1 MLIILCTKTSPQ
13 RGRVHVA
20 ATFLPFK
27 FEADHPLTDP
37 DLLSTVF
44 LRWNSSLFE
53 KIPYLVGMPSMQV
66 TLCHSVYLCCHRFSH
81 GLSMSSLMTAFSLRV
96 VPDDVLYDAAAANS
110 TSHTCPQQ
118 RKQPRPI
125 LERKHTR
132 PKQEPPERL
141 PEERD
146 TTKAQ

>member
-1 MLIILCTKTSPQ
+1 MSIQTYRYPEPWVVPLLILTPCTSTRFTPSFKQ
-13 RGRVHVA
+13 HVD
-20 ATFLPFK
+20 THTQKP
-27 FEADHPLTDP
+27 PP
-37 DLLSTVF
+37 DVFNDSFSSFGVALALLDDNVSQAVF
-44 LRWNSSLFE
+44 DDN
-53 KIPYLVGMPSMQV
+53 
-66 TLCHSVYLCCHRFSH
+66 VYGLG
-81 GLSMSSLMTAFSLRV
+81 GLSMRSLMTAFSLRV